1 MEAKKNKDPEGKND
15 KTFIKPL
22 NLLGFSEHLDWCPS
36 SATSCHSLVKLL

>member
-22 NLLGFSEHLDWCPS
+22 NLLGFSEHLDFVVPPLPLP
-36 SATSCHSLVKLL
+36 ATP